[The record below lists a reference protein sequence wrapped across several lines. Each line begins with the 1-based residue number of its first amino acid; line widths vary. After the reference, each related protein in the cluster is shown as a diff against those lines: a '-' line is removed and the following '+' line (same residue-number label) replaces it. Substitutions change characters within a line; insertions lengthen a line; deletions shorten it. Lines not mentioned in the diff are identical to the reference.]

1 VWICEEDQQ
10 LEFCVQGI
18 LGRNERLLLVK
29 RLFCRRRKGGGRGG
43 GSGLKER

>member
-1 VWICEEDQQ
+1 VWICGEDQQ

-29 RLFCRRRKGGGRGG
+29 RLFCRRRKGGEEEEGVG
-43 GSGLKER
+43 